1 MPQLAVPA
9 CRPACRPPLDTLDDP
24 SLLALVARHRAP
36 GAHHL
41 AGAAL
46 RELHGR
52 HARSIERMVRAQGA
66 DATRADDAVQ
76 ETFVRVW
83 RNAGT
88 FDASRGT
95 AAVWLRTIARRAV
108 IDLVRAE
115 QRCVPTVPGDVA
127 DEPCA
132 VAPGPDDRLVLDGA
146 LAQLSV
152 EHREVLAL
160 AYDADLSQSQIAARL
175 HLPLGTVKTRTHW
188 ALTAM
193 RRQLSATYSLQVA

>member
-1 MPQLAVPA
+1 
-9 CRPACRPPLDTLDDP
+9 
-24 SLLALVARHRAP
+24 
-36 GAHHL
+36 
-41 AGAAL
+41 
-46 RELHGR
+46 
-52 HARSIERMVRAQGA
+52 MVRSQGA

-115 QRCVPTVPGDVA
+115 QRCVPTVASEGTCATDR
-127 DEPCA
+127 PCTA
-132 VAPGPDDRLVLDGA
+132 VPGPDDRLVLVRA
-146 LAQLSV
+146 LAQLSA
-152 EHREVLAL
+152 EHREVLTL
-160 AYDADLSQSQIAARL
+160 AYADDLSQSQIAARL
-175 HLPLGTVKTRTHW
+175 RLPLGTVKTRTHW

-193 RRQLSATYSLQVA
+193 RRQLSATYVLQVA